1 MLGFV
6 CAFPLKV
13 APASCTRSNSAF
25 AVSYTTALRRRAMV
39 VHVPAAA
46 LAARAHAVPS
56 TRGQTFCVE
65 GHRLAYASQRE
76 TATHRAMRRAR
87 KINARLGG
95 SNTSAFPWQ
104 APGKPKRMRWSTYG
118 KLTQRIAAAEQEV
131 NERIRRMIG
140 IQVFEEPTPK
150 GE

>member
-1 MLGFV
+1 MCPRRHWQRVRMLYLPPGARHF
-6 CAFPLKV
+6 
-13 APASCTRSNSAF
+13 ASKGA
-25 AVSYTTALRRRAMV
+25 
-39 VHVPAAA
+39 
-46 LAARAHAVPS
+46 
-56 TRGQTFCVE
+56 
-65 GHRLAYASQRE
+65 HRLAYASQRE

-140 IQVFEEPTPK
+140 IQVFEGPTPK